1 MPGKVGRMCLQGF
14 GVVLLAACS
23 QATPYQPA
31 SSGSAIHGGYSQQLI
46 APNHYRV
53 RFHGNSLTSRETVEA
68 YLLYRAAELTIE
80 QGGDWFTMLD
90 RETEHTITRE
100 RRTDPYYR
108 PWYGPDY
115 GLWLP
120 YWDYRLRGRGWYS
133 WDPWHADPFW
143 ADSIDHRDIEAFEV
157 SAEIRIMRG
166 TVPASDPRAYD
177 ARRVIADLAPRIVRP
192 KG

>member
-1 MPGKVGRMCLQGF
+1 MLGKSGRIFLESF
-14 GVVLLAACS
+14 TVVLLAACS

-31 SSGSAIHGGYSQQLI
+31 SPGSATHGGYSQQLI

-68 YLLYRAAELTIE
+68 YLLYRAAELTVE

-100 RRTDPYYR
+100 RRIDPYYR
-108 PWYGPDY
+108 PWYGSDY

-120 YWDYRLRGRGWYS
+120 YWDYRLRGRGWHS

-143 ADSIDHRDIEAFEV
+143 AKSVDNRDIEAFEV
-157 SAEIRIMRG
+157 SADIKIMQG
-166 TVPASDPRAYD
+166 AASSGDPRAYD